1 MKYLKLL
8 ITPTLLGLAIYLN
21 IPALTTFLLCLLWVV
36 IVVAFIATLSLPQLL
51 EAAVDSGDNKTFEKW
66 IEIIGRIRSKGY
78 VAANSA
84 TVATSTGLLIA
95 LSAPVT
101 AVFYLVVSFMLFIV
115 MRLLGEVLDAEV
127 EDESNE

>member
-36 IVVAFIATLSLPQLL
+36 IVVAFITTLSLPKLL
-51 EAAVDSGDNKTFEKW
+51 AAVIESGDDKTFEKW
-66 IEIIGRIRSKGY
+66 IEIIGRVRSKGY
-78 VAANSA
+78 VVANCA

-115 MRLLGEVLDAEV
+115 MKGLGKLLDAEV
-127 EDESNE
+127 EGECNE